1 VYPTPFHE
9 RLAAVVGQRSS
20 RHIGD
25 LTSTN
30 HETVRRY
37 LTGFAPSIEF
47 VQAVCKAF
55 GVSAEW
61 LLTGKGPMKASDI
74 RRNALREADA
84 GELLTALA
92 TTVETLIARVDRLE
106 ILLQS
111 METRLR
117 ALSPSKQDTT
127 TNPDSV
133 RSVREEPHGQAARTK
148 AQAIPEASPRIT
160 PTPEPPAAPGIVVDI
175 PGRVLRLRDA
185 FPKRPDPDAR

>member
-1 VYPTPFHE
+1 VYPTPLHE

-37 LTGFAPSIEF
+37 LAGYAPSVEF

-61 LLTGKGPMKASDI
+61 LLTGKGPMKAADI
-74 RRNALREADA
+74 RRNALQQADA

-106 ILLQS
+106 MFMQA

-117 ALSPSKQDTT
+117 ALAPPNHDAG
-127 TNPDSV
+127 
-133 RSVREEPHGQAARTK
+133 RSVREEPHGQAAGRATN
-148 AQAIPEASPRIT
+148 ASPHAETVTRT
-160 PTPEPPAAPGIVVDI
+160 TAPEPDPPPSIVVDI
-175 PGRVLRLRDA
+175 PQRVLRLRDA
-185 FPKRPDPDAR
+185 FPKRPDADAH